1 MVYHISHQCCVSPI
15 HKEADADPLSDRLKT
30 DVKQSDLLKSSVLT
44 SESRLPGMLQ
54 LHGRTKRTRHSDVPD
69 APQLLLERHSAEQQQ
84 LFRRRYHGIAA
95 ATSPAVSACSDVHN
109 MQTLASADAPKASA
123 SSGKDSSLRG
133 SSSVSSLG
141 SDNPASGTSGSVTS
155 ATSNSA
161 VSSTSAESDS
171 SAADDAS
178 STSVTSDNNA
188 LMVALSA
195 SDSSPS
201 PPPAKRNRLADGQP
215 DKAAPA
221 NYSWAADALAAITQA
236 GPAGQAPAAKH
247 ASPIRQRGWFAAQ
260 HVSLLAAP
268 ALQAS
273 AHDVSARPNSSLK
286 NRSRSSGTAQASS
299 ARQSRSPA
307 AHTRSPVGKGR
318 SSARLQ
324 SPGTY
329 SRRSQRLSRSS
340 KRRSKSRKGFHDRQR
355 KSPARRH
362 RSPERQRRSSS
373 RSPVGVLWQH
383 KVWQERVRA
392 QLQSPDMAAGEQR
405 YGGLHLALQAQRHAR
420 AGGSL
425 HLAAAMGLT
434 GASAHACV
442 VSIQIVR
449 SQLMYVGA

>member
-1 MVYHISHQCCVSPI
+1 
-15 HKEADADPLSDRLKT
+15 
-30 DVKQSDLLKSSVLT
+30 
-44 SESRLPGMLQ
+44 
-54 LHGRTKRTRHSDVPD
+54 
-69 APQLLLERHSAEQQQ
+69 
-84 LFRRRYHGIAA
+84 
-95 ATSPAVSACSDVHN
+95 
-109 MQTLASADAPKASA
+109 
-123 SSGKDSSLRG
+123 
-133 SSSVSSLG
+133 LG

-307 AHTRSPVGKGR
+307 AHTRSPVGQGR

-329 SRRSQRLSRSS
+329 SRRSQRLSRPS
-340 KRRSKSRKGFHDRQR
+340 KRRSKSRKGFPDRQR

-362 RSPERQRRSSS
+362 RSPERQRRSPS
-373 RSPVGVLWQH
+373 RSPVGVWWQH

-405 YGGLHLALQAQRHAR
+405 WGPCITPCRHKDMPEQVAPFISLLQWDSPVLVLMLVLSVYRLSGHNSCILVLSR
-420 AGGSL
+420 GSL
-425 HLAAAMGLT
+425 QSLNS
-434 GASAHACV
+434 ASSCT
-442 VSIQIVR
+442 SDYMR
-449 SQLMYVGA
+449 GN